1 MIIRRAYKT
10 ELDPNNKQCTMMGRC
25 CGTARFVY
33 NWGLT
38 EWKQWYEDGKKPS
51 EYSLRKHFN
60 SVKDEVCPWV
70 REVPYAVT
78 EAALRNLGS
87 AFKHF
92 FRRVKNGEKK
102 VGYPKFKKRGRHNS
116 FQLRNTKVEGDRVRL
131 TSIGWGRLKERGY
144 LPITDSGTKFG
155 TYATISEHAG
165 RWYISVQV
173 EEEIPDPVNDST
185 LVVGVDFGLKA
196 LAVCSDGTVYENPHV
211 LREAQ
216 RKLNRLQRELSRRT
230 KGGANWRKTK
240 AKLQRQHAKVQNVR
254 RYILH
259 DISHDI
265 IVNKQ
270 PATIA
275 IENLNVSGMMSNH
288 HLAQAIADV
297 GFYELRRQ
305 IEYKAKWHGVNVVL
319 IDRWFPSS
327 KTCSRCGCIKDD
339 LALGDRIF
347 KCLDCGLEIDRD
359 YNAALNLAAIGN
371 RETHGEIA

>member
-196 LAVCSDGTVYENPHV
+196 LAVCSDGTVYE
-211 LREAQ
+211 
-216 RKLNRLQRELSRRT
+216 LS
-230 KGGANWRKTK
+230 
-240 AKLQRQHAKVQNVR
+240 LIH
-254 RYILH
+254 
-259 DISHDI
+259 ISE
-265 IVNKQ
+265 
-270 PATIA
+270 PTRP
-275 IENLNVSGMMSNH
+275 
-288 HLAQAIADV
+288 
-297 GFYELRRQ
+297 Y
-305 IEYKAKWHGVNVVL
+305 
-319 IDRWFPSS
+319 
-327 KTCSRCGCIKDD
+327 
-339 LALGDRIF
+339 
-347 KCLDCGLEIDRD
+347 
-359 YNAALNLAAIGN
+359 
-371 RETHGEIA
+371 